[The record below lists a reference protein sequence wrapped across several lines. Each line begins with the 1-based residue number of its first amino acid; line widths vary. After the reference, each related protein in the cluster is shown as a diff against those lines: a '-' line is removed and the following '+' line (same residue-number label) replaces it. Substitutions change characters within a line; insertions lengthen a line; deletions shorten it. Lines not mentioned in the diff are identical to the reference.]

1 VTVHVVIADLG
12 IGNLRSVER
21 ALVRSAADA
30 GIAARVSRSNRPED
44 LRAADKIVVPGQ
56 GGFGACAAALRGGIG
71 EVIRE
76 AIARGTP
83 YFGIC
88 LGLQILFPTSEE
100 APGAEGLGHF
110 AGEVTR
116 IRAPGLKIPHTG
128 WNTATPTSE
137 GGPGSMTDVLPRA
150 PTYFYFVH
158 SYVARPSDPSVVAA
172 TTSYG
177 EELVAAVAR
186 DNVFACQFH
195 PEKSQKDGLDLL
207 ARFLVT

>member
-1 VTVHVVIADLG
+1 VTLRVVVSDLG
-12 IGNLRSVER
+12 LGNLRSVER
-21 ALVRSAADA
+21 ALVRAAGAEGLDVA
-30 GIAARVSRSNRPED
+30 VSLSKDPDE
-44 LRAADKIVVPGQ
+44 LRRADKIVVPGQ
-56 GGFGACAAALRGGIG
+56 GGFGACARALEGGLG
-71 EVIRE
+71 DTLRE

-83 YFGIC
+83 YLGIC
-88 LGLQILFPTSEE
+88 LGLQILFARSEE
-100 APGAEGLGHF
+100 AEGVPGLGIL
-110 AGEVTR
+110 AGDVTR

-128 WNTATPTSE
+128 WNVVV
-137 GGPGSMTDVLPRA
+137 PGASSHVLVPRA

-177 EELVAAVAR
+177 EELVAAVAK

-207 ARFLVT
+207 GRFLRA